1 MKIPAAL
8 SLCLCLAAVATSHA
22 AAFKQS
28 KVTQVVNDVQ
38 IISAARQS
46 QKSAAVND
54 VFTMPDILRTGPSS
68 RAELVAEDATVTRV
82 GANTIFSFDPASRTI
97 DLKQGSLLFHSPHGK
112 GGGTIHTGSATASVL
127 GSTLIVTTTAS
138 GGFKVLV
145 LEDEAEIKFLNGLKQ
160 KLQPGQMTFV
170 LPGGNAISPIII
182 FRLDD
187 LIGNSQ
193 LVKGFSQT
201 LPSLPLIQKQI
212 DIQLNKISHG
222 QLSDTDKDVGGE
234 ADAGGVQVIDHNT
247 LQQIF
252 EGFKY
257 PEGFDS
263 AISLDAHINQP
274 SLLAPGIPTPP
285 KRVFVDS
292 PFLLPGNLYFTG
304 QPFTGFIG
312 KNVFINTVGASP
324 LHVDLSAYASLS
336 EFDIVAA
343 KTLTIGGPVTFDG
356 LSGGINSI
364 FFSLVGGH
372 QILVT
377 AGSHI
382 RADVANFNWKSPGD
396 LTFNSVTLNNDGG
409 NTSFSLGSSLTL
421 NNSTLSSAAS
431 LTARVAG
438 DITLNNS
445 SLKGDSVLF
454 TSLGGSLNFVSAGL
468 TISSFGIFTADQSIT
483 VDSSY
488 LGVSSLA
495 FNTKSGSVN
504 LTRTAIRAQYL
515 SVNSGDGILID
526 GGSQTFNVAG
536 ATLLAKNIATVRNAD
551 LSNIASLNMAADT
564 VTIADSIFN
573 PNNSYSIGTRTGQV
587 NVNNGVNSGQFNLMN
602 DKLGTVAITSAS
614 QINLTGGPSTAAG
627 INSYKN

>member
-8 SLCLCLAAVATSHA
+8 SLCLCLAAVSDSHA

-38 IISAARQS
+38 IISAAD
-46 QKSAAVND
+46 QKQKAATVND
-54 VFTMPDILRTGPSS
+54 VFTMPDILRTGPGS

-138 GGFKVLV
+138 GGFKVLA
-145 LEDEAEIKFLNGLKQ
+145 LEDEAEIKFLNGLKT

-222 QLSDTDKDVGGE
+222 QLNDTGNNVGG
-234 ADAGGVQVIDHNT
+234 DATSSTVEIIDPNT
-247 LQQIF
+247 LQQALS
-252 EGFKY
+252 FKY

-263 AISLDAHINQP
+263 AISLDATINQP
-274 SLLAPGIPTPP
+274 SLLSPGIPTPP
-285 KRVFVDS
+285 NRVFVDS
-292 PFLLPGNLYFTG
+292 PFLLPANLFFNI
-304 QPFTGFIG
+304 QKFQGFVG
-312 KNVFINTVGASP
+312 KNIFINTVGASP
-324 LHVDLSAYASLS
+324 LHVDLLAYASLS

-343 KTLTIGGPVTFDG
+343 KTLNIGGSVTFDG
-356 LSGGINSI
+356 LSGGLNSI
-364 FFSLVGGH
+364 FFSLVGGQ
-372 QILVT
+372 QIVV
-377 AGSHI
+377 ASGSVI
-382 RADVANFNWKSPGD
+382 RADAANFDWQSPGD

-409 NTSFSLGSSLTL
+409 NTSFGLLGSSFTL
-421 NNSTLSSAAS
+421 NNSTLNTAAS
-431 LTARVAG
+431 LTARVVG

-454 TSLGGSLNFVSAGL
+454 TSVGGSLNFISAGT
-468 TISSFGIFTADQSIT
+468 TINSLGNFTADQSIT
-483 VDSSY
+483 VDNSF
-488 LGVSSLA
+488 LGARSLV

-504 LTRTAIRAQYL
+504 FTRTAIRSQYL
-515 SVNSGDGILID
+515 RVNSGDGILID

>member
-1 MKIPAAL
+1 
-8 SLCLCLAAVATSHA
+8 
-22 AAFKQS
+22 
-28 KVTQVVNDVQ
+28 
-38 IISAARQS
+38 
-46 QKSAAVND
+46 
-54 VFTMPDILRTGPSS
+54 
-68 RAELVAEDATVTRV
+68 
-82 GANTIFSFDPASRTI
+82 
-97 DLKQGSLLFHSPHGK
+97 
-112 GGGTIHTGSATASVL
+112 
-127 GSTLIVTTTAS
+127 
-138 GGFKVLV
+138 
-145 LEDEAEIKFLNGLKQ
+145 
-160 KLQPGQMTFV
+160 MTFV

-247 LQQIF
+247 LQQALD
-252 EGFKY
+252 GSFKY

-285 KRVFVDS
+285 NRVFVDS

-304 QPFTGFIG
+304 QPFSGFIG
-312 KNVFINTVGASP
+312 KNVFFFNNNLGAFP
-324 LHVDLSAYASLS
+324 GYRAPTLHVDLSPYAALPK
-336 EFDIVAA
+336 FDIVAA
-343 KTLTIGGPVTFDG
+343 DTLNILGSVTFDG
-356 LSGGINSI
+356 LSGGLNSI
-364 FFSLVGGH
+364 FFSLVGGE
-372 QILVT
+372 QILVA
-377 AGSHI
+377 AGSNI
-382 RADVANFNWKSPGD
+382 RADVANFIWQSPGD

-409 NTSFSLGSSLTL
+409 NTTFGRLGSSLTL
-421 NNSTLSSAAS
+421 NNSTFNTAAS

-445 SLKGDSVLF
+445 SLKGDTVLF
-454 TSLGGSLNFVSAGL
+454 TSLGGSLNFVSAGT
-468 TISSFGIFTADQSIT
+468 TIASFGNFTADQSIT
-483 VDSSY
+483 VDNSY
-488 LGVSSLA
+488 LGASSL
-495 FNTKSGSVN
+495 FLNTKSGSVN

-536 ATLLAKNIATVRNAD
+536 ATLLAKNLATVRNAD

-587 NVNNGVNSGQFNLMN
+587 NVNNGVNSGQFNLIN

-614 QINLTGGPSTAAG
+614 QINMTGGASTAAG
-627 INSYKN
+627 INSYVR